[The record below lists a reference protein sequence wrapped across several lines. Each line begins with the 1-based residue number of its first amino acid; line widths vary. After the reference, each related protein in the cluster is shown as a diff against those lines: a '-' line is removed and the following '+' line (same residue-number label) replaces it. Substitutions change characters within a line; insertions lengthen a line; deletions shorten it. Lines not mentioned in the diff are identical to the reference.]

1 VTSSALSPGTA
12 LLDVF
17 AAEGGGEDTGFQAPT
32 VQEFYPE
39 PLVSFAVLGVDFEIT
54 RITLIMWVATALM
67 IGLMVAAVRKP
78 SIVPGKMQFIG
89 ESGYSF
95 VRDGIARDVIGPKG
109 LPFAPFLAS
118 LFFFILA
125 NNAMSIIPLAQISPM
140 SKFAF
145 PLVLAVITWVIY
157 NWVGIRE
164 QGAGRYFKDAA
175 VPPGVPIGALIL
187 VTPIELLQVFVIRPF
202 TLAVRLFANMF
213 AGHML
218 LAVFALG
225 TVYLLQVGNF
235 SVIFSPFAFLMAL
248 IMTFFELLVIVLQ
261 AYVFTILTATYL
273 SGSVEP
279 AH

>member
-1 VTSSALSPGTA
+1 MTSSASA
-12 LLDVF
+12 LGSVL
-17 AAEGGGEDTGFQAPT
+17 AAEGSSGDDGFQAPT
-32 VQEFYPE
+32 VAEFYPE
-39 PLVSFAVLGVDFEIT
+39 PIAEFSIAGIAFEIT
-54 RITLIMWVATALM
+54 RITLISWVATAAILAF
-67 IGLMVAAVRKP
+67 LVLASRKA
-78 SIVPGKMQFIG
+78 SIVPSRLQYLG
-89 ESGYSF
+89 ESGYSL

-109 LPFAPFLAS
+109 LPFAPFLAA

-125 NNAMSIIPLAQISPM
+125 NNAMSIVPLAQISPM

-145 PLVLAVITWVIY
+145 PLVLAVIVWVLY

-164 QGAGRYFKDAA
+164 QGAARYFKDAA
-175 VPPGVPIGALIL
+175 VPPGVPVAALIL

-235 SVIFSPFAFLMAL
+235 SAVFSIGAFAMAL
-248 IMTFFELLVIVLQ
+248 AMTFFELLVIVLQ
-261 AYVFTILTATYL
+261 AYVFTVLTATYL
-273 SGSVEP
+273 NGAVEP

>member
-1 VTSSALSPGTA
+1 VTSSASAAGTA
-12 LLDVF
+12 LADVL
-17 AAEGGGEDTGFQAPT
+17 AAEGGEEGGFHAPT
-32 VQEFYPE
+32 IAEFYPE
-39 PLVSFAVLGVDFEIT
+39 PLVTFSLLGIDFAIT
-54 RITLIMWVATALM
+54 RITIIMWIATAAILALLVATA
-67 IGLMVAAVRKP
+67 RKP
-78 SIVPGKMQFIG
+78 QIVPGKLQYIG
-89 ESGYSF
+89 ETGYSF
-95 VRDGIARDVIGPKG
+95 IRDGIARDVIGPKG
-109 LPFAPFLAS
+109 LPFASFLAS

-145 PLVLAVITWVIY
+145 PLVLAVIVWILY
-157 NWVGIRE
+157 NWIGIRE

-218 LAVFALG
+218 LVVFSLG
-225 TVYLLQVGNF
+225 AAYLITAGGIYP
-235 SVIFSPFAFLMAL
+235 IFGVASFAMAL
-248 IMTFFELLVIVLQ
+248 IMTFFEVLVIILQ
-261 AYVFTILTATYL
+261 AYVFVILTATYL
-273 SGSVEP
+273 NGAVEP

>member
-1 VTSSALSPGTA
+1 MTSSASA
-12 LLDVF
+12 LGSVL
-17 AAEGGGEDTGFQAPT
+17 AAEGSGGDDGFQAPT
-32 VQEFYPE
+32 VAEFYPE
-39 PLVSFAVLGVDFEIT
+39 PIAEFSIAGIAFEIT
-54 RITLIMWVATALM
+54 RITLISWVATAAILAF
-67 IGLMVAAVRKP
+67 LVLASRKA
-78 SIVPGKMQFIG
+78 SIVPSRLQYLG
-89 ESGYSF
+89 ESGYSL

-109 LPFAPFLAS
+109 LPFAPFLAA

-125 NNAMSIIPLAQISPM
+125 NNAMSIVPLAQISPM

-145 PLVLAVITWVIY
+145 PLVLAVIVWVLY

-164 QGAGRYFKDAA
+164 QGAARYFKDAA
-175 VPPGVPIGALIL
+175 VPPGVPVAALIL

-235 SVIFSPFAFLMAL
+235 SAVFSIGAFAMAL
-248 IMTFFELLVIVLQ
+248 AMTFFELLVIVLQ
-261 AYVFTILTATYL
+261 AYVFTVLTATYL
-273 SGSVEP
+273 NGAVEP

>member
-1 VTSSALSPGTA
+1 MTSSASA
-12 LLDVF
+12 LGSVL
-17 AAEGGGEDTGFQAPT
+17 AANGEGFEAPT
-32 VQEFYPE
+32 VEEFYPE
-39 PLVSFAVLGVDFEIT
+39 PLAEFDIFGIAFEIT
-54 RITLIMWVATALM
+54 RITLILWLATAVM
-67 IGLMVAAVRKP
+67 IALMVAAVRKP
-78 SIVPGKMQFIG
+78 SIVPGKMQYIG
-89 ESGYSF
+89 ESGYSL
-95 VRDGIARDVIGPKG
+95 VRDGMARDVIGPKG
-109 LPFAPFLAS
+109 LPFAPFLAA

-125 NNAMSIIPLAQISPM
+125 NNAMSIVPLAQISPM

-145 PLVLAVITWVIY
+145 PLVLAVIVWIIY
-157 NWVGIRE
+157 NWVGILE

-225 TVYLLQVGNF
+225 TVYLLNVGNF

-248 IMTFFELLVIVLQ
+248 VMTFFELLVIVLQ
-261 AYVFTILTATYL
+261 AYVFTVLTATYL
-273 SGSVEP
+273 NGAVEP

>member
-1 VTSSALSPGTA
+1 VTSSATA
-12 LLDVF
+12 LDVL
-17 AAEGGGEDTGFQAPT
+17 AAEGGGGDTGFQAPT
-32 VQEFYPE
+32 VAEFYPE
-39 PLVSFAVLGVDFEIT
+39 PIAEFDIFGVAFEIT

-67 IGLMVAAVRKP
+67 IALLVAAVRKP
-78 SIVPGKMQFIG
+78 SIVPGKLQFIG

-109 LPFAPFLAS
+109 LPFAPFLAA

-125 NNAMSIIPLAQISPM
+125 NNAMSIVPLAQISPM

-175 VPPGVPIGALIL
+175 IPPGVPIGALIL

-218 LAVFALG
+218 LAVFSLG

-235 SVIFSPFAFLMAL
+235 SAIFSVGAFAMAL
-248 IMTFFELLVIVLQ
+248 AMTFFELLVIVLQ

-273 SGSVEP
+273 SGSIEP

>member
-1 VTSSALSPGTA
+1 VTSSANA
-12 LLDVF
+12 LGSALGSVL
-17 AAEGGGEDTGFQAPT
+17 AAEGEGFEAPT
-32 VQEFYPE
+32 VEEFYPQ
-39 PLVSFAVLGVDFEIT
+39 PLWDFTVLGVDFEIT
-54 RITLIMWVATALM
+54 RITLILWIATAAM
-67 IGLMVAAVRKP
+67 IALMVAAVRKP
-78 SIVPGKMQFIG
+78 SIVPGKLQYIG
-89 ESGYSF
+89 ESGYSL

-109 LPFAPFLAS
+109 LPFAPFLAA

-125 NNAMSIIPLAQISPM
+125 NNAMSIVPLAQISPM
-140 SKFAF
+140 SKFAY
-145 PLVLAVITWVIY
+145 PLVLAVITWVLY

-218 LAVFALG
+218 LAVFSLG
-225 TVYLLQVGNF
+225 TVYLLTVGNF

-248 IMTFFELLVIVLQ
+248 AMTFFELLVIVLQ
-261 AYVFTILTATYL
+261 AYVFTVLTATYIN
-273 SGSVEP
+273 GAVEP

>member
-1 VTSSALSPGTA
+1 MTSSASAFGSVLAVESDP
-12 LLDVF
+12 
-17 AAEGGGEDTGFQAPT
+17 GGGFVAPT
-32 VQEFYPE
+32 VAEFYPE
-39 PLVSFAVLGVDFEIT
+39 PILDFDVFGVAFEIT
-54 RITLIMWVATALM
+54 RITLIMWVATAVM
-67 IGLMVAAVRKP
+67 IGLMIAAVRKP

-89 ESGYSF
+89 ESGYSL

-125 NNAMSIIPLAQISPM
+125 NNAMSIVPFAQISPM

-145 PLVLAVITWVIY
+145 PLVLAVITWVVY
-157 NWVGIRE
+157 NYVGIRE
-164 QGAGRYFKDAA
+164 QGAARYFKDAA
-175 VPPGVPIGALIL
+175 VPPGVPIAALIL

-218 LAVFALG
+218 LAVFSLG

-235 SVIFSPFAFLMAL
+235 SAIFSVGAFAMAL
-248 IMTFFELLVIVLQ
+248 AMTFFELLVIVLQ
-261 AYVFTILTATYL
+261 AYVFTVLTATYL
-273 SGSVEP
+273 NGAVEP

>member
-1 VTSSALSPGTA
+1 MTSSASA
-12 LLDVF
+12 LGSVL
-17 AAEGGGEDTGFQAPT
+17 AAEGSGGDGFEAPT
-32 VQEFYPE
+32 IAEFYPE
-39 PLVSFAVLGVDFEIT
+39 PIAEFSLLGIDFAIT
-54 RITLIMWVATALM
+54 RITIISWIATAAILAF
-67 IGLMVAAVRKP
+67 LVLAVRKP
-78 SIVPGKMQFIG
+78 SIVPGKLQYLG
-89 ESGYSF
+89 ESGYSL
-95 VRDGIARDVIGPKG
+95 VRDGMARDVIGPKG

-125 NNAMSIIPLAQISPM
+125 NNAMSIIPFAQISPM
-140 SKFAF
+140 SKFAL
-145 PLVLAVITWVIY
+145 PLVLAVLVWILY

-175 VPPGVPIGALIL
+175 IPPGVPIGALIL

-218 LAVFALG
+218 LVVFSLG

-235 SVIFSPFAFLMAL
+235 SVIFSPFAFAMAL
-248 IMTFFELLVIVLQ
+248 AMTFFEVLVIVLQ
-261 AYVFTILTATYL
+261 AYVFTVLTATYL
-273 SGSVEP
+273 NGAVEP

>member
-1 VTSSALSPGTA
+1 MTSSASA
-12 LLDVF
+12 LGSVL
-17 AAEGGGEDTGFQAPT
+17 AANGEGFEAPT
-32 VQEFYPE
+32 VAEFYPE
-39 PLVSFAVLGVDFEIT
+39 PIVEFALLGVAFEIT
-54 RITLIMWVATALM
+54 RITLIMWVATAVMIALM
-67 IGLMVAAVRKP
+67 IAAVRKP

-109 LPFAPFLAS
+109 LPFAPFLAA

-125 NNAMSIIPLAQISPM
+125 NNAMSIVPFAQISPM

-145 PLVLAVITWVIY
+145 PLVLAVITWVLY
-157 NWVGIRE
+157 NYVGIRE

-175 VPPGVPIGALIL
+175 FPPGVPKLALVL

-248 IMTFFELLVIVLQ
+248 AMTFFELLVIVLQ

>member
-1 VTSSALSPGTA
+1 VTSSANA
-12 LLDVF
+12 LGSALGSVL
-17 AAEGGGEDTGFQAPT
+17 AAEGEGFEAPT
-32 VQEFYPE
+32 VEEFYPQ
-39 PLVSFAVLGVDFEIT
+39 PLWDFTVLGVDFEIT
-54 RITLIMWVATALM
+54 RITLILWIATAAM
-67 IGLMVAAVRKP
+67 IALMVAAVRKP
-78 SIVPGKMQFIG
+78 SIVPGKLQYIG
-89 ESGYSF
+89 ESGYSL

-109 LPFAPFLAS
+109 LPFAPFLAA

-125 NNAMSIIPLAQISPM
+125 NNAMSIVPLAQISPM
-140 SKFAF
+140 SKFAY
-145 PLVLAVITWVIY
+145 PLVLAVITWVLY

-164 QGAGRYFKDAA
+164 QGAGKYFKDAA

-218 LAVFALG
+218 LAVFSLG
-225 TVYLLQVGNF
+225 TVYLLTVGNF

-248 IMTFFELLVIVLQ
+248 AMTFFELLVIVLQ
-261 AYVFTILTATYL
+261 AYVFTVLTATYIN
-273 SGSVEP
+273 GAVEP

>member
-1 VTSSALSPGTA
+1 VTSSASA
-12 LLDVF
+12 HLDVL
-17 AAEGGGEDTGFQAPT
+17 AAEGGGGDTGFQAPT
-32 VQEFYPE
+32 VEEFYPE
-39 PLVSFAVLGVDFEIT
+39 PIADFDLFGVAFEIT

-67 IGLMVAAVRKP
+67 IAFMVAAVRKP
-78 SIVPGKMQFIG
+78 SIIPGKMQFIG

-109 LPFAPFLAS
+109 LPFAPFLGS

-125 NNAMSIIPLAQISPM
+125 NNAMSIVPLAQISPM

-175 VPPGVPIGALIL
+175 IPPGVPIGALIL

-248 IMTFFELLVIVLQ
+248 VMTFFELLVIVLQ